1 MTSFDGWGSGC
12 GPWGHGGVPQVSRLG
27 RPSGL
32 GSHRVTTVI
41 RTQQGAPARM
51 PSGNRALNAS
61 TARNGSAE
69 DNQSGGEANQA
80 GGQGNQSDGE
90 EPLSHRDSQPGVP
103 CLVAL
108 PPSPRLRLRALGPAP
123 EP

>member
-1 MTSFDGWGSGC
+1 
-12 GPWGHGGVPQVSRLG
+12 
-27 RPSGL
+27 
-32 GSHRVTTVI
+32 
-41 RTQQGAPARM
+41 M

-61 TARNGSAE
+61 TAGNGSAE

-80 GGQGNQSDGE
+80 GGQGNQSGGE

-108 PPSPRLRLRALGPAP
+108 PLSPRLRLVPGSAP
-123 EP
+123 EPQAPPLSPRLRLQALGSIPRPARFHFRWAGRTS